1 MRRSTWAGLPLL
13 LAGLASCGQDVANA
27 GAAGAATSVA
37 VPTPPAEEHR
47 LIVWATT
54 SLQAPLQ
61 ALAREYE
68 RRAGKATVVLRCA
81 GGDDLLTARN
91 QGEPCDVVAIGDSSQ
106 MSRFAAAAHLAPHGV
121 AELARNRLAIVVP
134 AGNPGAIRELADLG
148 RPGVRLAVGRRSA
161 SIGRYASW
169 LLSAAQVAVEPAVR
183 VASADAVL
191 AEVAAGRA
199 DAGIVYTTTLRGAP
213 TGVEGVAIA
222 PAQNQP
228 VLYSIAVDRQAAQ
241 PAGARAFVA
250 LACGEVGQR
259 ILRDAGFLPPG
270 AK

>member
-1 MRRSTWAGLPLL
+1 MDRHGVGWVALL
-13 LAGLASCGQDVANA
+13 LLLVLAACGPDPAAAASSPAVAPLQP
-27 GAAGAATSVA
+27 
-37 VPTPPAEEHR
+37 PTHEHR
-47 LIVWATT
+47 LLVWATT
-54 SLQAPLQ
+54 SLREPLQ
-61 ALAREYE
+61 HLAREYE
-68 RRAGKATVVLRCA
+68 RLAGQATVELRFG

-91 QGEPCDVVAIGDSSQ
+91 QGEACDVVAIGDSSQ

-134 AGNPGAIRELADLG
+134 AGNPAAIRELADLG

-169 LLSAAQVAVEPAVR
+169 ALSAAQVAVEPAVR

-213 TGVEGVAIA
+213 ASVEGVVIA

-241 PAGARAFVA
+241 SAGARAFVA

-259 ILRDAGFLPPG
+259 ILRDSGFLPPG